1 MPRAKK
7 TPGQYLILSLI
18 ALPVVVFLAFIA
30 YYLLK
35 GL

>member
-7 TPGQYLILSLI
+7 TSVQYLILSLI
-18 ALPVVVFLAFIA
+18 ALPVVMFIAFIA

>member
-18 ALPVVVFLAFIA
+18 ALPFFLFLAFIA
-30 YYLLK
+30 YYLLN